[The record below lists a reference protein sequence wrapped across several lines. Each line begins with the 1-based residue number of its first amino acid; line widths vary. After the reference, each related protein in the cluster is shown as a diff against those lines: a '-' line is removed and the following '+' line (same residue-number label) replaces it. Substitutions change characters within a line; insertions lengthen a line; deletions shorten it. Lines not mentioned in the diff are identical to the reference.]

1 MIKINGLTKHYTK
14 QQDIRPALKDF
25 TLDIQSG
32 ETIVIVGSSGSGKT
46 TLLNIIAGTLRPTDG
61 NVWIDGN
68 CVQNMSL
75 YELKSQIGFVFQQA
89 GLFPH
94 MSVYKNIILP
104 IITSNIK
111 TVPKEL
117 QIKAEDLIQLMNMD
131 KKMLLNFPSELSGG
145 QQQRVNIA
153 RALSTN
159 PDIVLMDE
167 PFSAL
172 DILTKNQL
180 YDEIKVLNQ
189 KLKKTIV
196 LITHDFSEALLLAD
210 KIVVMDQGEI
220 QQIGTPK
227 NIVQKPSN
235 DFVRQYKSQSLI
247 SYEKIKHFIE

>member
-14 QQDIRPALKDF
+14 QHDIRPALKDF
-25 TLDIQSG
+25 NLDIQSG
-32 ETIVIVGSSGSGKT
+32 EIVVIVGSSGSGKT
-46 TLLNIIAGTLRPTDG
+46 TLMNIMAGTLKPSDG

-68 CVQNMSL
+68 CVQDMSL
-75 YELKSQIGFVFQQA
+75 SELKSKIGFVFQQA

-94 MSVYKNIILP
+94 MTVYKNIILP

-111 TVPKEL
+111 TDQKEL
-117 QIKAEDLIQLMNMD
+117 QAKAELLIQLMNMD
-131 KKMLLNFPSELSGG
+131 KKMLHNFPSELSGG

-153 RALSTN
+153 RALSTE

-196 LITHDFSEALLLAD
+196 FITHDFSEALLLAD
-210 KIVVMDQGEI
+210 KVVVMDQGET

-235 DFVRQYKSQSLI
+235 DFVRQYTSQSLI

>member
-14 QQDIRPALKDF
+14 QHDIRPALKDF
-25 TLDIQSG
+25 NLDIQSG
-32 ETIVIVGSSGSGKT
+32 EIVVIVGSSGSGKT
-46 TLLNIIAGTLRPTDG
+46 TLMNIMAGTLKPSDG

-68 CVQNMSL
+68 CVQDMSL
-75 YELKSQIGFVFQQA
+75 SELKSKIGFVFQQA

-94 MSVYKNIILP
+94 MTVYKNIILP

-111 TVPKEL
+111 TDQKEL
-117 QIKAEDLIQLMNMD
+117 QAKAELLIQLMNMD
-131 KKMLLNFPSELSGG
+131 KKMLHNFPSELSGG

-153 RALSTN
+153 RALSTE

-189 KLKKTIV
+189 K
-196 LITHDFSEALLLAD
+196 
-210 KIVVMDQGEI
+210 
-220 QQIGTPK
+220 
-227 NIVQKPSN
+227 
-235 DFVRQYKSQSLI
+235 
-247 SYEKIKHFIE
+247 